1 MFIFAISKAKFM
13 NLSFKPVFI
22 RFTIFSVLILIIS
35 LLIDQFLP
43 QVPIS
48 HSWPYILSFLY
59 AFTLV
64 AFVILIRYIES
75 RMSLFANAFMLVNFG
90 KLVLFTIV
98 ILIYAWF
105 NRADAISFTIT
116 FFIYYLLL
124 TIYEIIALLK
134 IQKRV

>member
-1 MFIFAISKAKFM
+1 MFIFAITKAKFM
-13 NLSFKPVFI
+13 RSNFKPVFF
-22 RFTIFSVLILIIS
+22 RFTIFTAAILIFS
-35 LLIDQFLP
+35 LLIDLFLP

-48 HSWPYILSFLY
+48 QSWPYILAFLY

-64 AFVILIRYIES
+64 AFIILVKYIES

-105 NRADAISFTIT
+105 NRTDAISFTIT

-124 TIYEIIALLK
+124 TLYEIVSLLK
-134 IQKRV
+134 FQKRM